1 MHAPPRE
8 GHRELVA
15 LLLASD
21 ADPNLKTDA
30 GVTALSAARERERKD
45 LGDLLIKAGAQ

>member
-1 MHAPPRE
+1 
-8 GHRELVA
+8 VA

-21 ADPNLKTDA
+21 ADPNLKTHA

-45 LGDLLIKAGAQ
+45 IVDSLIKAGAR